1 MGQMLKSN
9 HEECIVEILSSMK
22 KCATGRG
29 QSKNNSAKK
38 NVQPVF
44 KKGRVRM

>member
-1 MGQMLKSN
+1 MLTMGQRL
-9 HEECIVEILSSMK
+9 K
-22 KCATGRG
+22 KCATRRG

-38 NVQPVF
+38 NVQPVL